1 MWVTVQDRKITRI
14 PVGACEQ
21 IITCAVRSVAPTT
34 RVMTAYGTL
43 LSRLSRAACPEL
55 AKADATEP
63 LAVTDVVI
71 E

>member
-14 PVGACEQ
+14 PAGACEQ
-21 IITCAVRSVAPTT
+21 SITFEVRSVAPTT

-43 LSRLSRAACPEL
+43 LSRRSRATCPEL
-55 AKADATEP
+55 AKADATGP
-63 LAVTDVVI
+63 LAIADAVI